1 MSCRHSAHYIL
12 IPALLTFSSCSSE
25 ILEEFDQSN
34 ESKPQIEV
42 NANTQ
47 EDMFARPNGETTLA
61 ATVIDIN
68 SNKYYNDPACA
79 VDVALLMAIADPN
92 NASGLNNVEITTAQM
107 DEVKKFVEEKIV
119 TSDMNEVAKTK
130 AILKWVNSNISYDWV
145 DNSAYA
151 VFKNRKGV
159 CQGYSNL
166 MNVMLHTQGIKC
178 VNANGFMANVGGHAW
193 VYVYADSVWYVSD
206 PTNTPN
212 KIWTM
217 SDVASYKSTLQPW
230 TIDMPL
236 FEDSLYVYDWRDK
249 LFNIREVKSPGGQA
263 MSVPFGAMGYR
274 LTGFDPIDGIGEDV
288 REFYISTNIRSIGDY
303 AYGLNDHG
311 KNLENIFVWN
321 DKNHLVNDYDGCIYT
336 VSYSSST
343 KSTTYNELK
352 YIPGQKKAI
361 KVAPMKVAT
370 KNIIYGQNNIEEV
383 RFDEVT
389 LTYENSCIE
398 SCPNLHFIYIPTGSK
413 VNAEAFY
420 DCAAD
425 LQVIEYDPTET
436 GIEKVFFDSNS

>member
-1 MSCRHSAHYIL
+1 MTKRNYVL
-12 IPALLTFSSCSSE
+12 IISVAVMCGCSSDTLDE
-25 ILEEFDQSN
+25 VIASQEYSQTI
-34 ESKPQIEV
+34 ES
-42 NANTQ
+42 AARAS
-47 EDMFARPNGETTLA
+47 EDMFARPNGETTLS

-79 VDVALLMAIADPN
+79 VDVALLMAMANPD
-92 NASGLNNVEITTAQM
+92 NAAGLNGVEITSTQM
-107 DEVKKFVEEKIV
+107 EEIGKFVDEKIV
-119 TSDMNEVAKTK
+119 TADMSEVAKTK
-130 AILKWVNSNISYDWV
+130 AILKWVHNNVSYDWV

-166 MNVMLHTQGIKC
+166 MNVMLHTQGIRC

-193 VYVYADSVWYVSD
+193 VYVYADSEWYVSD

-217 SDVASYKSTLQPW
+217 SQVDTYKNTLQPW

-236 FEDSLYVYDWRDK
+236 SEDSLYVYDWRDK
-249 LFNIREVKSPGGQA
+249 LFCIREVKSPGKQT
-263 MSVPFGAMGYR
+263 MSIPFGAMGYR
-274 LTGFDPIDGIGEDV
+274 LTGFDPIDGIGENV

-303 AYGLNDHG
+303 AYGLTNNG
-311 KNLENIFVWN
+311 TNLENIYVWN
-321 DKNHLVNDYDGCIYT
+321 DKNHLINDYDGCIYT

-343 KSTTYNELK
+343 KVTTYTELK
-352 YIPGQKKAI
+352 YIPGQKKSI

-370 KNIIYGQNNIEEV
+370 KNIVYGQKNIEEV
-383 RFDEVT
+383 WFDKAT

-398 SCPNLHFIYIPTGSK
+398 ACPNLHLIYIPKGSK
-413 VNAEAFY
+413 VDTDAFY

-436 GIEKVFFDSNS
+436 GIEKVYAEFHCNS